1 MRTGEKIR
9 MTCNWK
15 SNRFLWILL
24 PLITVIIYLISII
37 IGIIA
42 GQYISVAIWRDGF
55 VDETGYISTLIY
67 SILCGTSTMIILK
80 KSNQLKLLVSD
91 KKI

>member
-1 MRTGEKIR
+1 